1 MLMLPEPSESAPAAE
16 SGWAEAG
23 DWEFGEV
30 AEGFGVGVGV
40 FGRGMGAVACL
51 GWVLGLGAVVFMG
64 ARPGE

>member
-1 MLMLPEPSESAPAAE
+1 MLPEPSESAPAAE

-30 AEGFGVGVGV
+30 VEGVGVGAGV
-40 FGRGMGAVACL
+40 GSGVGAMACL
-51 GWVLGLGAVVFMG
+51 GWVFGLGAVARTG